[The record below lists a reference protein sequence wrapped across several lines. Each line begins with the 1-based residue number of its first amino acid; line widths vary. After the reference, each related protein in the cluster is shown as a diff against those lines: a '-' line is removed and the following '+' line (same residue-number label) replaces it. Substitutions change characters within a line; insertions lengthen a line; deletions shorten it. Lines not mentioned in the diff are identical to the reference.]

1 MMRSCQL
8 WAFWPRCEPHQSNVL
23 QECSEPAHASQ
34 RLCYG
39 HPLIR
44 NPLAPGFE
52 GGRLTQVLPSVWNG
66 IKMREL
72 LPLRRSRAGNG
83 ESQMGNPRCQFSHP
97 IQTKGIR
104 MPLVQVK
111 LIEGVFSDAQKAEMV
126 KRLTD
131 TMVSIEGENMHS
143 VTWVIVEEVKSGH
156 WGIGGNALTTDAV
169 KALAAGKG

>member
-1 MMRSCQL
+1 
-8 WAFWPRCEPHQSNVL
+8 
-23 QECSEPAHASQ
+23 
-34 RLCYG
+34 
-39 HPLIR
+39 
-44 NPLAPGFE
+44 
-52 GGRLTQVLPSVWNG
+52 
-66 IKMREL
+66 
-72 LPLRRSRAGNG
+72 
-83 ESQMGNPRCQFSHP
+83 
-97 IQTKGIR
+97 

-131 TMVSIEGENMHS
+131 TMVSIEGENMRS